1 MTISKKNLNSIV
13 LPPKADNPKIS
24 GPRLCAMRIQNGS
37 NNILLDN
44 IESTTSPIIYTRR
57 SRFLDDEL
65 DETKD
70 VITSTQCDI
79 TPTAISSTNVSM
91 VMPPHGQSSLI
102 DQSIKTNKT
111 DLMLEENSVASAI
124 IPKKNDLFI
133 SNAKESNLMD
143 HIGTGGR
150 HHHHHHHHHNLDIK
164 MEVETSLSKLVNNKT
179 SAQSTE
185 LDMQETAFLRR
196 QQLTRVAE
204 WVQNNQ
210 LENIEAISS
219 QSSIDSG
226 YKTKVN
232 INNNCSDDTK
242 TMTTTIPSD
251 GDNCLH
257 NNRSTANGNIA
268 SDNSLMSDDIKQID
282 SNFAQLNNNLINL
295 NEHVN
300 GIDRHSSCVN
310 VTTSESVSVCVHQN
324 QNAQLDLAQMEYNVK
339 QFLLKQNEW
348 SNSKKT
354 GGSGGD
360 GVGSEELIEEIVG
373 NCTDLASDLSLAN
386 KNPHRTETNL

>member
-1 MTISKKNLNSIV
+1 MAVGAELIFFAFSSSSQ
-13 LPPKADNPKIS
+13 ADNPKVS
-24 GPRLCAMRIQNGS
+24 GPRLCALRIQNGS

-70 VITSTQCDI
+70 VITSNCDI
-79 TPTAISSTNVSM
+79 PTATSISM
-91 VMPPHGQSSLI
+91 VMPLGQSVSLI
-102 DQSIKTNKT
+102 DQSIKGSNIDPDHT
-111 DLMLEENSVASAI
+111 VASAN
-124 IPKKNDLFI
+124 IPKKTDLFI
-133 SNAKESNLMD
+133 SNAKDSNPVD
-143 HIGTGGR
+143 HIGTVR
-150 HHHHHHHHHNLDIK
+150 HHQHQQQQPNHRLDKI
-164 MEVETSLSKLVNNKT
+164 ESEIILSKNVNKI

-185 LDMQETAFLRR
+185 LDMQESAFLRR

-210 LENIEAISS
+210 LENIEPISS
-219 QSSIDSG
+219 QSSMDAASIDSG

-232 INNNCSDDTK
+232 NNLIDTPPIIALDDGNCQH
-242 TMTTTIPSD
+242 MT
-251 GDNCLH
+251 N
-257 NNRSTANGNIA
+257 NGNIA
-268 SDNSLMSDDIKQID
+268 SDDVQQME

-295 NEHVN
+295 NDNNN
-300 GIDRHSSCVN
+300 GLDSRSSSSNVN
-310 VTTSESVSVCVHQN
+310 VTANIQSNGGCVHNN

-348 SNSKKT
+348 SNKKK
-354 GGSGGD
+354 SGGGGD
-360 GVGSEELIEEIVG
+360 SGGVEEFIEENAGI
-373 NCTDLASDLSLAN
+373 CTDLASDLSLTN

>member
-1 MTISKKNLNSIV
+1 
-13 LPPKADNPKIS
+13 
-24 GPRLCAMRIQNGS
+24 MRIQNGS

-70 VITSTQCDI
+70 VITSSQCDI
-79 TPTAISSTNVSM
+79 PTALASTNISM
-91 VMPPHGQSSLI
+91 VMPNGQPSLI
-102 DQSIKTNKT
+102 DQSIKTNKSDAET
-111 DLMLEENSVASAI
+111 SVASPI
-124 IPKKNDLFI
+124 IPMKSDLFVSTTNEI
-133 SNAKESNLMD
+133 NLMD
-143 HIGTGGR
+143 HIDTAR
-150 HHHHHHHHHNLDIK
+150 HHHRLDK
-164 MEVETSLSKLVNNKT
+164 VENETILSKNVNKM

-185 LDMQETAFLRR
+185 LEMQDSAFLRR

-204 WVQNNQ
+204 WVQNNH
-210 LENIEAISS
+210 LENMEPISS
-219 QSSIDSG
+219 QSSMDAASIDSG

-232 INNNCSDDTK
+232 NNCADN
-242 TMTTTIPSD
+242 TTAVLLD

-257 NNRSTANGNIA
+257 NTDNGNIA
-268 SDNSLMSDDIKQID
+268 SDNSLSDDVKQIE

-295 NEHVN
+295 NEHIN
-300 GIDRHSSCVN
+300 GVDRHSCVS
-310 VTTSESVSVCVHQN
+310 VTTKQSVGSQCFPKS

-348 SNSKKT
+348 SNNRKT
-354 GGSGGD
+354 GGGG
-360 GVGSEELIEEIVG
+360 GSDEFIEENAG
-373 NCTDLASDLSLAN
+373 NGTDLASDLSLAN